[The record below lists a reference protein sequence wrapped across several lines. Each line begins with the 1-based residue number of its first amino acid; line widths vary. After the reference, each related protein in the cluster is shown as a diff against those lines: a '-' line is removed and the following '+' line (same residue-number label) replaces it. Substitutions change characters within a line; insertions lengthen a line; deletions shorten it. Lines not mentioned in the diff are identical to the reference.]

1 MKLHGKALDRLER
14 CLKHTFLQSL
24 VRLCVLN
31 LQIKHLQ
38 FLSGLH
44 SSSYWLASYA
54 WDLLNTL
61 IPIILTVIIFAA
73 FQVDA
78 FSSSEALGAI
88 FIVLVIACHKV
99 DTGQ

>member
-1 MKLHGKALDRLER
+1 M
-14 CLKHTFLQSL
+14 
-24 VRLCVLN
+24 LCVLN
-31 LQIKHLQ
+31 TQIKHMQ

-61 IPIILTVIIFAA
+61 IPIVLTVIIFAA

-78 FSSSEALGAI
+78 FSSREALGAI
-88 FIVLVIACHKV
+88 FIVLVIECHKV
-99 DTGQ
+99 DMGS

>member
-1 MKLHGKALDRLER
+1 MCTIYNLCMLV
-14 CLKHTFLQSL
+14 CLNS
-24 VRLCVLN
+24 
-31 LQIKHLQ
+31 QIKHLQ

-44 SSSYWLASYA
+44 SSSYWLASFA

-88 FIVLVIACHKV
+88 FIVLVISCHEV
-99 DTGQ
+99 DMAP